1 VSLRPPLVAAVL
13 TGSLALAGCQVA
25 PGPTSPPA
33 SASTGGDVL
42 RVTSVADGDTFT
54 GRNVTGAKVKVRMLS
69 IDAPELA
76 HDGNKAACGS
86 GEAAARL
93 RALLSGQTVSLV
105 ADPRAD
111 ATDRYGRRLAYVEL
125 DGRDVALQL
134 VSEGLVEAWYPRGE
148 PEPARFAG
156 YADAQHAASKKRA
169 GSWATC
175 SNLGR

>member
-1 VSLRPPLVAAVL
+1 MSLRPPLAAVL

-25 PGPTSPPA
+25 PGPASPSRSA
-33 SASTGGDVL
+33 SAGSVVL

-54 GRNVTGAKVKVRMLS
+54 GRDATGAKVKVRMLS
-69 IDAPELA
+69 IAAPELA
-76 HDGNKAACGS
+76 HDGKSAACGS
-86 GEAAARL
+86 SEAAVRL

-134 VSEGLVEAWYPRGE
+134 VSEGLVEAWYPSGE
-148 PEPARFAG
+148 PKPARFTA
-156 YADAQHAASKKRA
+156 YADAQEAASKNRA

-175 SNLGR
+175 SSLGR

>member
-1 VSLRPPLVAAVL
+1 
-13 TGSLALAGCQVA
+13 VA
-25 PGPTSPPA
+25 PGTTSPSE
-33 SASTGGDVL
+33 SASLASVVL

-54 GRNVTGAKVKVRMLS
+54 GRDATGAKVKVRMLS

-76 HDGNKAACGS
+76 HDGPKAECGS
-86 GEAAARL
+86 GEAATRL
-93 RALLSGQTVSLV
+93 RALLSGRTVTLV

-134 VSEGLVEAWYPRGE
+134 VSEGLVEAWYPSGE
-148 PEPARFAG
+148 PEPARFPV
-156 YADAQHAASKKRA
+156 YADAQDIAGKDRT

-175 SNLGR
+175 SSLGR